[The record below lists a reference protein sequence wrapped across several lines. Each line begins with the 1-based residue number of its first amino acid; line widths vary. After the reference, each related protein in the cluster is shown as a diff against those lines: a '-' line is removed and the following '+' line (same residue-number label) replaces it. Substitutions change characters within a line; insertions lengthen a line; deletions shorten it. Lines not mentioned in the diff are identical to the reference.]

1 MVASPTPAVDLRA
14 AEVARVF
21 ALQQAW
27 RPHLRATD
35 AATRLE
41 KLQRLRTVLLRHRQ
55 AAHAALYADFGKTPR
70 EVDLSELGPT
80 ILELH
85 DLRKYLRRWMRPQRV
100 RTPLWLFGSRSEVHY
115 EPKGC
120 ALIISPWNFPLM
132 LAMVPLAG
140 AVAAGCTVVL
150 KPSELTPHTS
160 ALMKQMLAETFE
172 EREVAV
178 FEGDHTVAQALLQHP
193 FDHVY
198 FTGSPRVGK
207 LVMAAAA
214 PHLTSVTLE
223 LGGKSPAVVDATADL
238 PNAVEKI
245 AVGKWLNAG
254 QTCIAPDYVYVQATV
269 YEPFVAALR
278 AWVETSFGATAD
290 ARQASPDYARVIN
303 DAHYARL
310 TGLLEQA
317 VADGAT
323 VALGGTGHPASR
335 FFDPTI
341 LTGVS
346 ESSRVME
353 EEIFGPVL
361 PVLPFETLD
370 DALAGINRRPKPLSL
385 YVFTRNP
392 QTTRRILGETSAGTT
407 CINDTLAHFI
417 QPELPFGGVNHSGIG
432 KGHGRYGFLAFTN
445 ERAVLHQHLRHG
457 PLTYFYPPFTEQTRK
472 LADLL
477 LRWF

>member
-1 MVASPTPAVDLRA
+1 MVATSTPAADVQE
-14 AEVARVF
+14 AEIARVF
-21 ALQQAW
+21 ALQRAW
-27 RPHLRATD
+27 QPHVRATD
-35 AATRLE
+35 ATTRLA
-41 KLQRLRTVLLRHRQ
+41 KLKRLRTVLLDHREE
-55 AAHAALYADFGKTPR
+55 AFAALYADFGKTPR

-85 DLRKYLRRWMRPQRV
+85 DIQKYLHRWMRPRRV
-100 RTPLWLFGSRSEVHY
+100 RTPLWLFGSRSEIHY

-120 ALIISPWNFPLM
+120 ALIIAPWNFPLM
-132 LAMVPLAG
+132 LSLVPLAG
-140 AVAAGCTVVL
+140 AIAAGCTVVL

-160 ALMKQMLAETFE
+160 TLLKRMLAETFE

-178 FEGDHTVAQALLQHP
+178 FAGDHTMAQALLQQP

-223 LGGKSPAVVDATADL
+223 LGGKSPVVVDATADL

-245 AVGKWLNAG
+245 GVGKWLNAG
-254 QTCIAPDYVYVQATV
+254 QSCVAPDYVYVQDKV
-269 YEPFVAALR
+269 HDQFVALLK
-278 AWVETSFGATAD
+278 AWVENSLGATVE
-290 ARQASPDYARVIN
+290 ARQASPDYTRVIN
-303 DAHYARL
+303 APHYTRL
-310 TGLLEQA
+310 TGLLDAA
-317 VADGAT
+317 VAEGAQL
-323 VALGGTGHPASR
+323 AFGGGRHPETR
-335 FFDPTI
+335 YLDLTI
-341 LTGVS
+341 LTGVPENS
-346 ESSRVME
+346 PVME

-361 PVLPFETLD
+361 PILSFSTLD
-370 DALAGINRRPKPLSL
+370 EALAGINRRPKPLSL
-385 YVFTRNP
+385 YVFTRDPNVS
-392 QTTRRILGETSAGTT
+392 RRLLDETSAGGT

-432 KGHGRYGFLAFTN
+432 KGHGRAGFLAFTN
-445 ERAVLHQHLRHG
+445 ERAVLNQRLRHG
-457 PLTYFYPPFTEQTRK
+457 PLTWFYPPFTDRTRR